1 MGAVH
6 SRQCYHD
13 VACDDLHAAQDVRQE
28 VGQPRVQ
35 GAIMTYANGR
45 IDARHPTHDYTNL
58 EVSFLS
64 HSRKSR
70 PPRADYHSF

>member
-13 VACDDLHAAQDVRQE
+13 VAYEDIQTAQGLQQKVR
-28 VGQPRVQ
+28 GRRVK

-45 IDARHPTHDYTNL
+45 IEARHPTRDYTHL
-58 EVSFLS
+58 EVRLS
-64 HSRKSR
+64 M
-70 PPRADYHSF
+70 